1 MAVRENKYK
10 EKSMLKRKEQ
20 EEGVEKMKET
30 PGARGQ
36 ATASLSDLE
45 TAGK

>member
-1 MAVRENKYK
+1 MAVRDNKYK

-20 EEGVEKMKET
+20 EEGVEKMET

-36 ATASLSDLE
+36 ATAILSDIKI
-45 TAGK
+45 AGK